1 MVRLMNTK
9 EAHGNL
15 TLVTGRN
22 GQQEKS
28 GPLERVRSSSKE
40 CDTADESPISGEVL
54 LKTLEEPFE
63 SAGRSRRIARLRE
76 RILAGTYHIP
86 ALELAERMIDGDNF

>member
-1 MVRLMNTK
+1 MMNKDETQ
-9 EAHGNL
+9 GNL
-15 TLVTGRN
+15 AFFPVEKRKRECSGEARSAVTDG
-22 GQQEKS
+22 E
-28 GPLERVRSSSKE
+28 SS
-40 CDTADESPISGEVL
+40 ISGEVL

-76 RILAGTYHIP
+76 KILAGTYHIP